1 MPQVAACAHARPC
14 KLGVACLP
22 PTSGKQVLV
31 DRRTFIKATGLP
43 VGASALGLGTS
54 IGAAAQATP
63 RAPVVVV
70 GGGAFGAWTAL
81 QLREMGHR
89 VTLVDAYGPGNSR
102 ATSGDETRQ
111 IRCGYGDRELYSRSA
126 LRAFAA
132 WRARQEEFGVSLMM
146 QTGRLQLAPD
156 WTPGLRATQATLGKL
171 GVAVEAITHDDLR
184 KRYPQMNPEGV
195 GIGLLEPGAS
205 VLRAKQAILAVAA
218 AFKRKGGTVTIARA
232 TPGRSQGRKLLDL
245 DTAGGDRIAAEQFVF
260 ACGPWLPRLF
270 PALLGSKIQV
280 PGRDVLYFGTPAG
293 DTRFSFPNFPNYS
306 EDRCYGFANIDER
319 GFKVCTTTGAA
330 SFDPDTDE
338 RIVTPHEVRRARAYL
353 ALRFPALKDQP
364 VIETRVCQ
372 LENTADEHFIIDRHP
387 DYDNVLIAGGGSG
400 HGFKH
405 GPVIGEYIAK
415 RAIGEPTDA
424 AFDQM
429 VRLSRTSAR

>member
-1 MPQVAACAHARPC
+1 M
-14 KLGVACLP
+14 
-22 PTSGKQVLV
+22 
-31 DRRTFIKATGLP
+31 
-43 VGASALGLGTS
+43 
-54 IGAAAQATP
+54 
-63 RAPVVVV
+63 V

-81 QLREMGHR
+81 HLREMGHS
-89 VTLVDAYGPGNSR
+89 VTLLDAYGPGNSR

-126 LRAFAA
+126 LRAFTA
-132 WRARQEEFGVSLMM
+132 WRARQEEFGVPLMM
-146 QTGRLQLAPD
+146 ETGRLQLVPD
-156 WTPGLRATQATLGKL
+156 WTPSLRATQATLAKL
-171 GVAVEAITHDDLR
+171 GVTTEAMTQDDMR
-184 KRYPQMNPEGV
+184 KRYPQMNPEGMGV
-195 GIGLLEPGAS
+195 GLLEPGAS

-218 AFKRKGGTVTIARA
+218 TFKRKGGTVTIARA
-232 TPGRSQGRKLLDL
+232 TPGRSEGRRLLDL
-245 DTAGGDRIAAEQFVF
+245 ATGNGERVAAQQFVF

-270 PALLGSKIQV
+270 PELLGKRIQV

-293 DTRFSFPNFPNYS
+293 DSRFNFPNFPNYS
-306 EDRCYGFANIDER
+306 EDRCYGFSNIDER
-319 GFKVCTTTGAA
+319 GFKVCATSGST

-387 DYDNVLIAGGGSG
+387 DFDNVLIAGGGSG

-415 RAIGEPTDA
+415 RALGETTDP
-424 AFDQM
+424 AFDHM
-429 VRLSRTSAR
+429 VRLAK

>member
-1 MPQVAACAHARPC
+1 MN
-14 KLGVACLP
+14 
-22 PTSGKQVLV
+22 
-31 DRRTFIKATGLP
+31 RRTFIKATGLP
-43 VGASALGLGTS
+43 VGASALGFGTRLS
-54 IGAAAQATP
+54 AASQATP

-81 QLREMGHR
+81 HLREMGHR
-89 VTLVDAYGPGNSR
+89 VTLLDAYGPGNSR

-126 LRAFAA
+126 LRAITA
-132 WRARQEEFGVSLMM
+132 WRARQEEFGVPLMM

-156 WTPGLRATQATLGKL
+156 WTAGMRATQATLARL
-171 GVAVEAITHDDLR
+171 GVATESLSHDELR

-195 GIGLLEPGAS
+195 GVGLLEPGAS
-205 VLRAKQAILAVAA
+205 VLRAKQAILAVATA
-218 AFKRKGGTVTIARA
+218 LTRKGGTVAVARA
-232 TPGRSQGRKLLDL
+232 KPGRAQGRRLQDL
-245 DTAGGDRIAAEQFVF
+245 ELAGGERVAAEQFVF

-270 PALLGSKIQV
+270 PALLGNRIQV

-306 EDRCYGFANIDER
+306 EDRCYGFASIDER
-319 GFKVCTTTGAA
+319 GFKVCTTTGAPT
-330 SFDPDTDE
+330 FDPDTDE

-364 VIETRVCQ
+364 VIESRVCQ

-387 DYDNVLIAGGGSG
+387 DFDNVLIAGGGSG

-405 GPVIGEYIAK
+405 GPVLGEYIAK
-415 RAIGEPTDA
+415 RALGEATDP

-429 VRLSRTSAR
+429 VRLARG

>member
-1 MPQVAACAHARPC
+1 MN
-14 KLGVACLP
+14 
-22 PTSGKQVLV
+22 
-31 DRRTFIKATGLP
+31 RRTFIKTAGVP
-43 VGASALGLGTS
+43 VGASALGLS
-54 IGAAAQATP
+54 PRLGAASQATP
-63 RAPVVVV
+63 RSSVVVV

-81 QLREMGHR
+81 HLREMGHR
-89 VTLVDAYGPGNSR
+89 VTLLDAYGPGNSR

-126 LRAFAA
+126 LRALAA
-132 WRARQEEFGVSLMM
+132 WKTRQDEFGVPLMM
-146 QTGRLQLAPD
+146 ETGRLQLAPAM
-156 WTPGLRATQATLGKL
+156 TAGMRATQATLTKL
-171 GVAVEAITHDDLR
+171 GVATEAISHDDLR

-195 GIGLLEPGAS
+195 GIGLLEPGAC

-218 AFKRKGGTVTIARA
+218 AFRRKGGTVTVARA
-232 TPGRSQGRKLLDL
+232 TPGRAQGRRLLDL
-245 DTAGGDRIAAEQFVF
+245 ETMGGERVAAEQFVF

-270 PALLGSKIQV
+270 PALLGTRIQV

-306 EDRCYGFANIDER
+306 EDRCYGFASIDER
-319 GFKVCTTTGAA
+319 GFKVCTTTGAP

-338 RIVTPHEVRRARAYL
+338 RIVTPHEVKRARAYL

-387 DYDNVLIAGGGSG
+387 DYENVLIAGGGSG

-415 RAIGEPTDA
+415 RAIGEQTDP

-429 VRLSRTSAR
+429 VRLARG

>member
-1 MPQVAACAHARPC
+1 M
-14 KLGVACLP
+14 
-22 PTSGKQVLV
+22 
-31 DRRTFIKATGLP
+31 DRRTFLKAASVPL
-43 VGASALGLGTS
+43 GASALGVNRSALGT
-54 IGAAAQATP
+54 AVQTTP
-63 RAPVVVV
+63 RSSVVVV

-81 QLREMGHR
+81 HLREMGHT
-89 VTLVDAYGPGNSR
+89 VSLLDAYGPGNSR

-111 IRCGYGDRELYSRSA
+111 IRLGYGDRELYSRSA
-126 LRAFAA
+126 QRAFAA
-132 WRARQEEFGVSLMM
+132 WRARQDEFGVPLMM
-146 QTGRLQLAPD
+146 ETGRLQLAPD
-156 WTPGLRATQATLGKL
+156 WTPGLRATQATLAKL
-171 GVAVEAITHDDLR
+171 GAKTEAMTPDEMR
-184 KRYPQMNPEGV
+184 QRYPQMNPEGMGV
-195 GIGLLEPGAS
+195 GLLEPGAC

-232 TPGRSQGRKLLDL
+232 KPGRGEGRRLVDL
-245 DTAGGDRIAAEQFVF
+245 ETANGERVTAQQFVF

-270 PALLGSKIQV
+270 PALLGTRIQV

-293 DTRFSFPNFPNYS
+293 DTRFTFPNFPNYS
-306 EDRCYGFANIDER
+306 EDRYYGFSSVDER
-319 GFKVCTTTGAA
+319 GFKVCATSGAT

-415 RAIGEPTDA
+415 RALGEPTDA
-424 AFDQM
+424 AFDHM
-429 VRLSRTSAR
+429 VRLSRS

>member
-1 MPQVAACAHARPC
+1 MN
-14 KLGVACLP
+14 
-22 PTSGKQVLV
+22 
-31 DRRTFIKATGLP
+31 RRTFIKTASVPL
-43 VGASALGLGTS
+43 GASALIRTDAS
-54 IGAAAQATP
+54 AAMQTTA
-63 RAPVVVV
+63 RSSVVVV

-81 QLREMGHR
+81 HLREMGHT
-89 VTLVDAYGPGNSR
+89 VTLFDAYGPGNSR

-132 WRARQEEFGVSLMM
+132 WKARQEEFGVSPMM
-146 QTGRLQLAPD
+146 ETGRLQLAPD
-156 WTPGLRATQATLGKL
+156 WTPGLRATQATLTKL
-171 GVAVEAITHDDLR
+171 GRAVEAMTQDDLR
-184 KRYPQMNPEGV
+184 KRYPQMNPEGMGV
-195 GIGLLEPGAS
+195 GLLEPGAA

-218 AFKRKGGTVTIARA
+218 AVKRKGGTITIARA
-232 TPGRSQGRKLLDL
+232 KPGRADGRRLTEIE
-245 DTAGGDRIAAEQFVF
+245 TAGGERVSAQTFVF

-270 PALLGSKIQV
+270 PALLGSRIQV

-306 EDRCYGFANIDER
+306 EDQCYGFASIDER
-319 GFKVCTTTGAA
+319 GFKVCTTTGAP

-353 ALRFPALKDQP
+353 AMRFPALKDQP
-364 VIETRVCQ
+364 VIESRVCQ
-372 LENTADEHFIIDRHP
+372 LENTADEHFIIDKHP

-415 RAIGEPTDA
+415 RALGEATDP
-424 AFDQM
+424 AFDHM
-429 VRLSRTSAR
+429 VRLAR

>member
-1 MPQVAACAHARPC
+1 M
-14 KLGVACLP
+14 
-22 PTSGKQVLV
+22 
-31 DRRTFIKATGLP
+31 DRRTFIKTTGLP
-43 VGASALGLGTS
+43 VGASALGFSTHT
-54 IGAAAQATP
+54 AAQSTT
-63 RAPVVVV
+63 RAAVVVV

-81 QLREMGHR
+81 HLREMGHR
-89 VTLVDAYGPGNSR
+89 VTLLDAYGPGNSR

-126 LRAFAA
+126 QRAFSA
-132 WRARQEEFGVSLMM
+132 WRARQEEFGVPLMM
-146 QTGRLQLAPD
+146 ETGRLQLAAA
-156 WTPGLRATQATLGKL
+156 WTPGLRATQATLARL
-171 GVAVEAITHDDLR
+171 GVATEAMSHDDLR
-184 KRYPQMNPEGV
+184 RRYPQMNPEGV
-195 GIGLLEPGAS
+195 GVGLLEPGAS

-218 AFKRKGGTVTIARA
+218 AFKRKGGTLTIARA
-232 TPGRSQGRKLLDL
+232 TPGRAQGRRLLDVEI
-245 DTAGGDRIAAEQFVF
+245 TGGERLAAEQFVF

-270 PALLGSKIQV
+270 PAVLGNRIQV

-338 RIVTPHEVRRARAYL
+338 RIVTPHEVKRARAYL

-387 DYDNVLIAGGGSG
+387 DFENVLIAGGGSG

-405 GPVIGEYIAK
+405 GPVLGEYIAR
-415 RAIGEPTDA
+415 RALGEQTDP

-429 VRLSRTSAR
+429 VRLAR